1 MSKRR
6 PPAPSAPS
14 TRKKNNSDKAPHSD
28 EQVGYGRPPAAHRF
42 RPGVSGNPSGR
53 QRGSRNLRT
62 DLSEELSEVITVQE
76 AGQSSRLTKQRALVK
91 RLCAQSLSGDH
102 RAMAQV
108 VGLVLRLLPS
118 ETSADDHNG
127 ALLEEDDEA
136 IIQRYLARAQRGPS
150 GARSKLR
157 ERKD

>member
-1 MSKRR
+1 MSKRQ
-6 PPAPSAPS
+6 PPAPKAGK
-14 TRKKNNSDKAPHSD
+14 RKNQQKSSKADGP
-28 EQVGYGRPPAAHRF
+28 VGYGRPPAAHRF
-42 RPGVSGNPSGR
+42 KPGASGNPSGR

-62 DLSEELSEVITVQE
+62 DLSEELSEIITVQE
-76 AGQSSRLTKQRALVK
+76 AGQKSRLTKQRALVK

-118 ETSADDHNG
+118 EVGAEENNG

-136 IIQRYLARAQRGPS
+136 IIQRFLARAQRGPS
-150 GARSKLR
+150 AAREKIR
-157 ERKD
+157 ERKE

>member
-1 MSKRR
+1 MSKRQ
-6 PPAPSAPS
+6 PPAHGSGKQNDQ
-14 TRKKNNSDKAPHSD
+14 RKSISSD

-42 RPGVSGNPSGR
+42 RPGLSGNPSGR

-62 DLSEELSEVITVQE
+62 DLSEELSEMITVQE
-76 AGQSSRLTKQRALVK
+76 AGQMSRLTKQRALVK

-118 ETSADDHNG
+118 EASAEDHNG

-136 IIQRYLARAQRGPS
+136 IIQRYLTRAQRGPS
-150 GARSKLR
+150 TARAKLR
-157 ERKD
+157 GRKD